1 MKITQTRVV
10 LAGLVGAG
18 PGLATPR
25 TAPQWRVRRLTHK
38 TTQPTRVPSVCY
50 GPRPAQTEQA
60 QAEQRERRGACL
72 AACP

>member
-25 TAPQWRVRRLTHK
+25 TAPQWRVRRL
-38 TTQPTRVPSVCY
+38 
-50 GPRPAQTEQA
+50 
-60 QAEQRERRGACL
+60 
-72 AACP
+72 